1 MKTGDFRQSPRHVT
15 SCRPGLGAHHP
26 AARLRATSQVPSILL
41 LLALAG
47 GSPGAFT
54 GRALFGHKTRKQPF
68 VTRLY
73 GVVVLQVSATAFWLF
88 LKYGPRLQ
96 A

>member
-1 MKTGDFRQSPRHVT
+1 MTTDLITTLIAINALTFTAFGWDKFCAQKNRR
-15 SCRPGLGAHHP
+15 R
-26 AARLRATSQVPSILL
+26 VPEQILL